1 LHAYGRRNFS
11 RGPLSK
17 KDEEKECP
25 AQEILSEGELVRRTL
40 SGEVNAYGQLVERY
54 QQRIFNLIGRMVGRR
69 EVVEDIAQEV
79 FIKAYRKL
87 GMFRGDSSFYT
98 WLYTIALN
106 TCRNYYRS
114 RERSIKTVDIEESA
128 EAMEKSQPSQRAEE
142 ILERRQKAMLVRQA
156 LDQLPADQKQVL
168 VLCDLEG
175 LGYQEIA
182 DFLKIPIGT
191 VRSRIFRARMNL
203 KELLPGD
210 LKEN

>member
-1 LHAYGRRNFS
+1 MSKN
-11 RGPLSK
+11 RG
-17 KDEEKECP
+17 EEGDL
-25 AQEILSEGELVRRTL
+25 AQEILTEEELVGRTI
-40 SGEVNAYGQLVERY
+40 SGDVDAYGQLVERY

-87 GMFRGDSSFYT
+87 GTFRGESSFYT

-106 TCRNYYRS
+106 TCRNYFRS
-114 RERSIKTVDIEESA
+114 RERLVKTVDIEYSA

-142 ILERRQKAMLVRQA
+142 VVERMQRAALVHQA
-156 LDQLPADQKQVL
+156 LDRLPPDQRQV
-168 VLCDLEG
+168 VVMCDLEG

-182 DFLKIPIGT
+182 DYLKIPIGT

-203 KELLPGD
+203 KDLLPGE